1 MMAMLD
7 TFAQFLLFVAVG
19 WVAVVWVLR
28 RLL

>member
-1 MMAMLD
+1 MGMLD
-7 TFAQFLLFVAVG
+7 AFAQFLLFVVVG